1 MDQKILLITG
11 GLGYIGSH
19 AVVAFEQSG
28 YKTVII
34 DNLVNSTRDTLL
46 GIEKIL
52 GYTPD
57 FFECDIRNRN
67 ELEKIFQKYDFS
79 GVIHFAGL
87 KAFGESTTYPYMY
100 FDNNVTGTL
109 TLLDVM
115 DRFGVHNIVFSSSAS
130 VYDGSNTPPF
140 TEDMKLGTT
149 NPYATSKLNIENILR
164 DYSRQKWFHSAV
176 LRYFN
181 LIGAHDSWFLG
192 DFPRSNHGS
201 LSTNIF
207 DVVFGKK
214 GKLYIYGDTFPTP
227 DGTAIRDYIDVCDL
241 VDGHILAFEWT
252 LSQTSGKWDAWNLWT
267 GKWYSVR
274 ELIEMTEKVT
284 EKKIGVEI
292 IERRSID
299 LAIPISDPSKIQR
312 EFSWKAKRTLD
323 ESIKN
328 AYKFLLNVRKNESD
342 TKKSRVMH
350 FLPYFPPH
358 SGWVEMYAKE
368 WVENYIIEW
377 GEACIVTFSG
387 WQKKWSRIENWYD
400 VIVLPAFDIVHSF
413 PFPKFWM
420 PSFWTGIQRAKKW
433 NPDILHTHTRFFLSS
448 FLWGIFAKLYHIP
461 WIHIEHGSG
470 FVVSWSRLI
479 ETVSRWYDH
488 TLGQWTLSHA
498 DEVVAVSEA
507 CEHFVRDTFAIKKV
521 RTIYRG
527 ITPTA
532 TVMKPSSDKIH
543 IWFVG
548 RLVDLKWVDVLI
560 RAFAQVQRD
569 YKGSVLLKLQIIGD
583 GPEKK
588 KLEKLS
594 ESLTLSESIEFLGVV
609 PIERVR
615 SEFLPSFHIF
625 VNPSFQEWLPTTV
638 IEALIAGCQ
647 VIATDVGW
655 TREILRYAPFLL
667 IAPRNIRS
675 LQEAMEK
682 SIQGLDLQSDTRI
695 SPSLFL
701 WEQTFREF
709 REIYSIFEK

>member
-19 AVVAFEQSG
+19 AVVAFEQAG
-28 YKTVII
+28 YKAVII

-57 FFECDIRNRN
+57 FFECDIRNRS

-87 KAFGESTTYPYMY
+87 KAVGESCRDIFEYQ
-100 FDNNVTGTL
+100 DNNIAWSIIL
-109 TLLDVM
+109 FWVM
-115 DRFGVHNIVFSSSAS
+115 EKFWIKKIVFSSSAT
-130 VYDGSNTPPF
+130 VYRPDNFSPLNEAMPIGS
-140 TEDMKLGTT
+140 T
-149 NPYATSKLNIENILR
+149 NPYGTSKIIIEQLLE
-164 DYSRQKWFHSAV
+164 DYAMHAGWMITN

-181 LIGAHDSWFLG
+181 PIGAHSSG
-192 DFPRSNHGS
+192 
-201 LSTNIF
+201 NIGEVPNGIPNNLLPYIL
-207 DVVFGKK
+207 DVAIGKREKVLVFGDD
-214 GKLYIYGDTFPTP
+214 YDTI
-227 DGTAIRDYIDVCDL
+227 DGTGVRDYIDINDL
-241 VDGHILAFEWT
+241 IDAHIIAYEKIVPWCEFYNI
-252 LSQTSGKWDAWNLWT
+252 GT
-267 GKWYSVR
+267 GKWVSV
-274 ELIEMTEKVT
+274 LEMIVWVEQVSW
-284 EKKIGVEI
+284 KKIPYEI
-292 IERRSID
+292 VSRRAWD
-299 LAIPISDPSKIQR
+299 LAVVFADVKRIHTKYN
-312 EFSWKAKRTLD
+312 WKTKRTLD

-387 WQKKWSRIENWYD
+387 WQKKWSRTENWYN
-400 VIVLPAFDIVHSF
+400 VIVLPAFDVVHWF

-420 PSFWTGIQRAKKW
+420 PSFWIGLQRAKKW

-470 FVVSWSRLI
+470 FVVSGSRLI

-498 DEVVAVSEA
+498 DEIVAVSEA
-507 CEHFVRDTFAIKKV
+507 CEHFIRDTFVIKKV

-527 ITPTA
+527 ITPIATA
-532 TVMKPSSDKIH
+532 MKPASDEIH

-548 RLVDLKWVDVLI
+548 RLVNLKWVDVLI
-560 RAFAQVQRD
+560 RAFTQVQRD
-569 YKGSVLLKLQIIGD
+569 YKGSVPLKLQIIGD

-647 VIATDVGW
+647 VVATDVGW

-709 REIYSIFEK
+709 REIYTQFIK